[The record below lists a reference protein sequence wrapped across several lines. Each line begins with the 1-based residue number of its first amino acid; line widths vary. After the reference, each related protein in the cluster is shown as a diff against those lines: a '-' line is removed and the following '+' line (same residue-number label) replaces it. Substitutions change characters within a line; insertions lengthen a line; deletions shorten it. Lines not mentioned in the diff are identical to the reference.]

1 MPNDCVTVI
10 KRLIYMLDLILL
22 MESHRTERDWSTS
35 TKDNISFTCQ
45 CQGVTSQTRCS
56 RCHSL
61 DSATASTLFFEDA
74 LVKRNPDVYT
84 SSIFT
89 PVIGNTLFSAIRSIK
104 RRSTPFGYVKEM
116 QWKLGEVIGLV
127 LLRHVCLHSR
137 AGVLQIT
144 WPFYDETHFQCIH
157 EPARNYIYEGVSK
170 L

>member
-45 CQGVTSQTRCS
+45 CQGVTSQTRCP
-56 RCHSL
+56 RCH
-61 DSATASTLFFEDA
+61 SATASTLFFEDT
-74 LVKRNPDVYT
+74 LVKRTPDVYT

-104 RRSTPFGYVKEM
+104 RRSTPFVYGKEM
-116 QWKLGEVIGLV
+116 Q
-127 LLRHVCLHSR
+127 
-137 AGVLQIT
+137 
-144 WPFYDETHFQCIH
+144 
-157 EPARNYIYEGVSK
+157 
-170 L
+170 

>member
-104 RRSTPFGYVKEM
+104 RRSTPFGYVRDAMKT
-116 QWKLGEVIGLV
+116 WGSHRARPAPPCLFTFTRRSSTDHVTV
-127 LLRHVCLHSR
+127 LR
-137 AGVLQIT
+137 
-144 WPFYDETHFQCIH
+144 
-157 EPARNYIYEGVSK
+157 
-170 L
+170 